1 MNRRRAT
8 RAALAALLVLSGRA
22 AGQTIAIT
30 DATIYPVSG
39 PRIEHGTLVIRDGR
53 IVAIGTG
60 VTIPADARRID
71 GRGKVVTPGF
81 FHAQGAI
88 GLGVGRALA
97 EEKDEE
103 YAAIGGTTDG
113 EHSGDVSAS
122 FNVLAAV
129 DANAVAI
136 PVARMGG
143 VTTVVVMPSEGL
155 IAGQAVVLRLRGATA
170 EEMLVRSPA
179 AMVADLSDQSRQA
192 GGGSR
197 AGALLRLRSLLTD
210 AAELRR
216 RPADWKEN
224 RIQPLAAP
232 AADLEAL
239 YPVLDGTLPLYVR
252 ARRQSDIENAVRLAR
267 DFRLRLIIREG
278 TEAWRVAPLL
288 ASARVTVVVDSR
300 DNIPSFDGLRARSDN
315 AALLRAAGVRVVLSG
330 QDAGGQMNLRFEAGH
345 AVRNGMSWE
354 DALAAVTLAPA
365 EAFGLE
371 DRYGS
376 LAPGRVADVVLWSG
390 DPFEFSTGPELVLI
404 QGTEMPLT
412 SRMTELRDR
421 YRTLPPSY

>member
-252 ARRQSDIENAVRLAR
+252 ARR
-267 DFRLRLIIREG
+267 
-278 TEAWRVAPLL
+278 
-288 ASARVTVVVDSR
+288 
-300 DNIPSFDGLRARSDN
+300 
-315 AALLRAAGVRVVLSG
+315 
-330 QDAGGQMNLRFEAGH
+330 
-345 AVRNGMSWE
+345 
-354 DALAAVTLAPA
+354 
-365 EAFGLE
+365 
-371 DRYGS
+371 
-376 LAPGRVADVVLWSG
+376 
-390 DPFEFSTGPELVLI
+390 
-404 QGTEMPLT
+404 
-412 SRMTELRDR
+412 
-421 YRTLPPSY
+421 